1 MYENPE
7 KIAILIFFR
16 DFLDK
21 ICYKSII
28 SDCNTQEEGLK
39 IHVFFESYVS

>member
-21 ICYKSII
+21 ICYKNII
-28 SDCNTQEEGLK
+28 SECKTQKEGSK
-39 IHVFFESYVS
+39 IEIFF